1 MLEGDT
7 DIGDRVLDE
16 AVAESVTLLLG
27 FCSENL
33 LEEKKLGLEFLKHGE
48 LGGTGGLGSLAGLYA
63 WKEARLDGVMG
74 DLGGTGDEED
84 EHVER

>member
-1 MLEGDT
+1 MLDGDT

-33 LEEKKLGLEFLKHGE
+33 LEEKKLGLEFLKQGE
-48 LGGTGGLGSLAGLYA
+48 FGGTGGLGSFAGL
-63 WKEARLDGVMG
+63 
-74 DLGGTGDEED
+74 
-84 EHVER
+84 